1 MKKCVYTMLGIFG
14 FLVML
19 TAEVSGSSVLS
30 KISTMVIIFTSISG
44 AAIWIYALKKRKEF
58 DE

>member
-1 MKKCVYTMLGIFG
+1 MKKCFFNLLSIAGLMV
-14 FLVML
+14 LV
-19 TAEVSGSSVLS
+19 SVDLSAGTLLS

-44 AAIWIYALKKRKEF
+44 AAVWIYAMKKRKEM